1 MLFSVSVFSGL
12 DQRNESSE
20 SAPPT
25 RRLNIN
31 ERVARLLAA
40 VHKFE
45 CDDIDMEEDKVD
57 MEEDNI
63 DMEEENIP
71 TCSKRS
77 KY

>member
-1 MLFSVSVFSGL
+1 
-12 DQRNESSE
+12 
-20 SAPPT
+20 
-25 RRLNIN
+25 
-31 ERVARLLAA
+31 
-40 VHKFE
+40 
-45 CDDIDMEEDKVD
+45 MEEDKVD